1 MALPPAKEQI
11 KGNVRKLIPPLLN
24 SYPIFV
30 FHFLNKNG
38 FHATPKGNDCG
49 LHSFVTEKQVKCL
62 VI

>member
-11 KGNVRKLIPPLLN
+11 KGKLRKLIPPLLN

-38 FHATPKGNDCG
+38 FHATPEGNDCG
-49 LHSFVTEKQVKCL
+49 LHSFVTEK
-62 VI
+62 